1 MLSTGIPE
9 LQSEDDIQY
18 LRQALVL
25 DLTDEEAGKHFTK
38 LIGESLYSM
47 STQLMFVTHIMAHR
61 FN

>member
-18 LRQALVL
+18 IRKALQMEKNEV
-25 DLTDEEAGKHFTK
+25 EAAKHFTK
-38 LIGESLYSM
+38 LIKESIESM

-61 FN
+61 K